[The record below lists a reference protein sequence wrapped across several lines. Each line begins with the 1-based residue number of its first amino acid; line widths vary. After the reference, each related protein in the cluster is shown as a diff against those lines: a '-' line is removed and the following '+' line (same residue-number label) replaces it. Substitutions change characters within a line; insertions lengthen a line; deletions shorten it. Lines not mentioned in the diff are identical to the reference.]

1 MCHFSD
7 PASQK
12 WISFSSAVVNLARA
26 NAETTAILDPPL
38 IRYREELNK
47 WLDPLPMVDDYN
59 RIRDLRLENTCQ
71 WINQESKFLAWRSSS
86 RRNVDLWVRGPPG
99 CSKSTLAASIID
111 QLSVDQPTAYF
122 FCNVEDPDRSDF
134 TRILKTLTW
143 QLVLKKPHFADGIY
157 DIFLETAGAATPI
170 ESYKRALAGILK
182 DGEPCYIVIDGL
194 DECRGKYSDISKA
207 MFHISSHAKLLVISR
222 WMTWIEQCFPLGSMT
237 STLDIAT
244 THTSRDISLFVDS
257 KTQELDL
264 DPELVDKLSILLIA
278 KANGMFLWVKLT
290 IEYLSQQATL
300 EDTIEALKNLPKDLE
315 ALYERLVRRLQELP
329 QSRYKLACKLIQWT
343 FSSLRPLSLEQL
355 KIALSITPGDNRQ
368 KYPNNI
374 LNLEKFVRESCS
386 PLLELD
392 EAKGTV
398 RFVHAS
404 AVDFFSRSTR
414 PASHFKFMEGEE
426 PAFTPEVTNP
436 YCASVCL
443 TYLSIEDIEFVPED
457 RDPRVYNRNLDKH
470 LARYP
475 FLQYCVLNWWKHLS
489 LPQSG
494 PGPTA
499 EALGNTIRSFTS
511 SQKCIVRWMQLFQLL
526 DGLHEEGTQA
536 TLFRSPE
543 SPYAWRFA
551 DKDSLFHN
559 LWLAPS
565 GLFTRWQCW
574 RTEIFFNGNYSTPI
588 GITSFFD
595 FLDVVRL
602 ECERGKNKDERDPI
616 GLTPAMLAA
625 HGEAPN
631 VLQYAIENGAD
642 TLLISVFGY
651 GIARYAARNSPSILP
666 KVLDLGIPVGVPTLD
681 NGTTSIHAACTTAGF
696 HPSVLPQL
704 LKRSSK
710 GDLNTKSFSGR
721 TALHLAAS
729 INIQSYA
736 RLVFDRGMLTA
747 GALPNHRRLHSGS
760 TEEAFMPSTRAE
772 VETWLHSWNSYFATE
787 SIGSDTESL
796 ACHASELNEDNIARV
811 VRKIKAFMVIWLV
824 ESGASIEET
833 DSEGKTALDIVL
845 KTGFAEDLEVI
856 DGYCLRRISKA
867 LVALGAVEV
876 NPKGPTALEVALLRG
891 HWVTVKSILQ
901 GDAAASKLSEN
912 DRRFLSTSMEKEPKT
927 QKDSTSAYEEQ
938 YQPRSPKVALHT
950 SFILRFCLKKYS
962 RPSRYHES
970 IYVKLSTLIVDF
982 AECWVKTSDLVTSF
996 REARRRDT
1004 LFRSSVPRDRVEVSV
1019 PIADG
1024 ELRKVSIYVFSSS
1037 YRSDSDSF
1045 GMSYYTSSIVVGPSS
1060 NRSRYTP
1067 KIYYSWPTNPNS
1079 LRRSTPDIPAA
1090 PILDMVRQPVD
1101 TGGVSLIDQ
1110 AKEGLGL
1117 AQEEAIMVPSE
1128 SFEVRDTNPFS
1139 VNPFSDDLF
1148 SDKCWVQTWYLPVS
1162 MRDRASLGPQGILNW
1177 LTSISPRDSIR
1188 LRPTQDF
1195 FAHDVALYGG
1205 FGIEIYCA
1213 WI

>member
-1 MCHFSD
+1 
-7 PASQK
+7 
-12 WISFSSAVVNLARA
+12 
-26 NAETTAILDPPL
+26 
-38 IRYREELNK
+38 
-47 WLDPLPMVDDYN
+47 
-59 RIRDLRLENTCQ
+59 
-71 WINQESKFLAWRSSS
+71 
-86 RRNVDLWVRGPPG
+86 
-99 CSKSTLAASIID
+99 
-111 QLSVDQPTAYF
+111 
-122 FCNVEDPDRSDF
+122 
-134 TRILKTLTW
+134 
-143 QLVLKKPHFADGIY
+143 
-157 DIFLETAGAATPI
+157 
-170 ESYKRALAGILK
+170 
-182 DGEPCYIVIDGL
+182 
-194 DECRGKYSDISKA
+194 
-207 MFHISSHAKLLVISR
+207 
-222 WMTWIEQCFPLGSMT
+222 
-237 STLDIAT
+237 
-244 THTSRDISLFVDS
+244 
-257 KTQELDL
+257 
-264 DPELVDKLSILLIA
+264 
-278 KANGMFLWVKLT
+278 
-290 IEYLSQQATL
+290 LSQQATL

-494 PGPTA
+494 PGPTR

-526 DGLHEEGTQA
+526 DGLHEEEGTQA

-565 GLFTRWQCW
+565 GLFTRWQRW

-588 GITSFFD
+588 GIASFFN

-602 ECERGKNKDERDPI
+602 ECERGKNIDERDHI

-710 GDLNTKSFSGR
+710 GDLNTSLSLGEQHF
-721 TALHLAAS
+721 
-729 INIQSYA
+729 
-736 RLVFDRGMLTA
+736 
-747 GALPNHRRLHSGS
+747 
-760 TEEAFMPSTRAE
+760 
-772 VETWLHSWNSYFATE
+772 TWL
-787 SIGSDTESL
+787 
-796 ACHASELNEDNIARV
+796 
-811 VRKIKAFMVIWLV
+811 
-824 ESGASIEET
+824 
-833 DSEGKTALDIVL
+833 
-845 KTGFAEDLEVI
+845 
-856 DGYCLRRISKA
+856 
-867 LVALGAVEV
+867 
-876 NPKGPTALEVALLRG
+876 
-891 HWVTVKSILQ
+891 
-901 GDAAASKLSEN
+901 
-912 DRRFLSTSMEKEPKT
+912 
-927 QKDSTSAYEEQ
+927 
-938 YQPRSPKVALHT
+938 
-950 SFILRFCLKKYS
+950 
-962 RPSRYHES
+962 
-970 IYVKLSTLIVDF
+970 
-982 AECWVKTSDLVTSF
+982 
-996 REARRRDT
+996 
-1004 LFRSSVPRDRVEVSV
+1004 
-1019 PIADG
+1019 
-1024 ELRKVSIYVFSSS
+1024 
-1037 YRSDSDSF
+1037 
-1045 GMSYYTSSIVVGPSS
+1045 
-1060 NRSRYTP
+1060 
-1067 KIYYSWPTNPNS
+1067 
-1079 LRRSTPDIPAA
+1079 
-1090 PILDMVRQPVD
+1090 
-1101 TGGVSLIDQ
+1101 
-1110 AKEGLGL
+1110 
-1117 AQEEAIMVPSE
+1117 
-1128 SFEVRDTNPFS
+1128 
-1139 VNPFSDDLF
+1139 
-1148 SDKCWVQTWYLPVS
+1148 
-1162 MRDRASLGPQGILNW
+1162 PQ
-1177 LTSISPRDSIR
+1177 
-1188 LRPTQDF
+1188 
-1195 FAHDVALYGG
+1195 
-1205 FGIEIYCA
+1205 
-1213 WI
+1213 

>member
-1 MCHFSD
+1 
-7 PASQK
+7 
-12 WISFSSAVVNLARA
+12 
-26 NAETTAILDPPL
+26 
-38 IRYREELNK
+38 
-47 WLDPLPMVDDYN
+47 
-59 RIRDLRLENTCQ
+59 
-71 WINQESKFLAWRSSS
+71 
-86 RRNVDLWVRGPPG
+86 
-99 CSKSTLAASIID
+99 
-111 QLSVDQPTAYF
+111 
-122 FCNVEDPDRSDF
+122 
-134 TRILKTLTW
+134 
-143 QLVLKKPHFADGIY
+143 LKKPHLADGIY
-157 DIFLETAGAATPI
+157 DIYLETAGAATPI
-170 ESYKRALAGILK
+170 ESYKRALASILK

-194 DECRGKYSDISKA
+194 DECHGKYSDISKA

-222 WMTWIEQCFPLGSMT
+222 WVTWIEQCFPLGSMT
-237 STLDIAT
+237 STLDITT
-244 THTSRDISLFVDS
+244 THTSRDISLFVES

-264 DPELVDKLSILLIA
+264 DPKLVDKLSTLLIA
-278 KANGMFLWVKLT
+278 KADGMFLWVKLT

-300 EDTIEALKNLPKDLE
+300 EDTVEALKDLPKDLE

-329 QSRYKLACKLIQWT
+329 QSRYKLACKLIQWI

-355 KIALSITPGDNRQ
+355 KIALSVTPGGNRQ
-368 KYPNNI
+368 KYPNNV
-374 LNLEKFVRESCS
+374 LSLEKFVRESCS

-404 AVDFFSRSTR
+404 AVDFLSRSTR
-414 PASHFKFMEGEE
+414 PTSHFKFMEGEQ
-426 PAFTPEVTNP
+426 PAFIPKVTNP

-443 TYLSIEDIEFVPED
+443 TYLSIEEIEFVPED
-457 RDPRVYNRNLDKH
+457 RDPRVYNRNLDKY

-489 LPQSG
+489 LPQSD
-494 PGPTA
+494 PGSTT
-499 EALGNTIRSFTS
+499 EALGNAIWSFTS

-526 DGLHEEGTQA
+526 DGLHEEEGTQG

-543 SPYAWRFA
+543 SPYARRFA
-551 DKDSLFHN
+551 HKDSLFHH

-565 GLFTRWQCW
+565 GLFTRWQRW

-588 GITSFFD
+588 GIASFFD
-595 FLDVVRL
+595 FLDVVRS
-602 ECERGKNKDERDPI
+602 ERERGKNIDERDSL
-616 GLTPAMLAA
+616 GLTPTMFAA

-642 TLLISVFGY
+642 PLLKSAVGY
-651 GIARYAARNSPSILP
+651 GIARYAARNSSSILP
-666 KVLDLGIPVGVPTLD
+666 KVLDLGIPVGGPTLD

-710 GDLNTKSFSGR
+710 RDLDTKSFSGS

-760 TEEAFMPSTRAE
+760 TEEAFMPSTQAE
-772 VETWLHSWNSYFATE
+772 VETWLHSWNSFFATE
-787 SIGSDTESL
+787 PIGSDTESL
-796 ACHASELNEDNIARV
+796 ASHASELSEDNIARV
-811 VRKIKAFMVIWLV
+811 VRKIKAFMIVWLV
-824 ESGASIEET
+824 ESGASIRET
-833 DSEGKTALDIVL
+833 NSKGKTALEIVL
-845 KTGFAEDLEVI
+845 NTGFAEDLEAI

-867 LVALGAVEV
+867 LAVLGAMEV
-876 NPKGPTALEVALLRG
+876 NPKRPAALEVALLRG

-901 GDAAASKLSEN
+901 VDAATSNLSEN

-927 QKDSTSAYEEQ
+927 QEDSTSAYKKQ

-950 SFILRFCLKKYS
+950 SFILRFCLKKCS

-970 IYVKLSTLIVDF
+970 IYVKLSTLIIDF
-982 AECWVKTSDLVTSF
+982 AEYWVKTSDLVTSF
-996 REARRRDT
+996 WEVRRRNT
-1004 LFRSSVPRDRVEVSV
+1004 LSRYSAPRDTVEVSV

-1024 ELRKVSIYVFSSS
+1024 ELRRVSIYVFSSS
-1037 YRSDSDSF
+1037 RSDSDSF
-1045 GMSYYTSSIVVGPSS
+1045 DTSSYASSSGYGQPSS
-1060 NRSRYTP
+1060 SRSRYAP
-1067 KIYYSWPTNPNS
+1067 GKYHNWPLSPNS
-1079 LRRSTPDIPAA
+1079 LRGSSPDIPAA
-1090 PILDMVRQPVD
+1090 PILDMVRQPAD
-1101 TGGVSLIDQ
+1101 TVGVSLIDQ
-1110 AKEGLGL
+1110 VNEGLGL
-1117 AQEEAIMVPSE
+1117 AQEETIMIPSE
-1128 SFEVRDTNPFS
+1128 LFEVHDTSPFS
-1139 VNPFSDDLF
+1139 ASHF
-1148 SDKCWVQTWYLPVS
+1148 SDKGWVQTWCLPVS
-1162 MRDRASLGPQGILNW
+1162 MRDRASLGPQGILKW